1 MLFLFSLHHV
11 RVVAP
16 CEPRVC
22 EGACCCSL
30 IFGNKSFASRT
41 VLEFLKILLFI
52 IIYLKLIKNFIIY
65 YYLVKS
71 HSQMNRGINGVVAPY
86 LVKYHLQIYD
96 RLI

>member
-1 MLFLFSLHHV
+1 MRLV
-11 RVVAP
+11 
-16 CEPRVC
+16 
-22 EGACCCSL
+22 
-30 IFGNKSFASRT
+30 T
-41 VLEFLKILLFI
+41 YVLEFLKNLLFI

-71 HSQMNRGINGVVAPY
+71 HSQIIANHPRVVVPY

>member
-1 MLFLFSLHHV
+1 MH
-11 RVVAP
+11 RVAY
-16 CEPRVC
+16 
-22 EGACCCSL
+22 
-30 IFGNKSFASRT
+30 

-71 HSQMNRGINGVVAPY
+71 HSQIIRQTLGVIAPY

>member
-1 MLFLFSLHHV
+1 MH
-11 RVVAP
+11 RVAY
-16 CEPRVC
+16 
-22 EGACCCSL
+22 
-30 IFGNKSFASRT
+30 

-71 HSQMNRGINGVVAPY
+71 HSQMNRLLGRVVAPY

-96 RLI
+96 QLI

>member
-1 MLFLFSLHHV
+1 
-11 RVVAP
+11 
-16 CEPRVC
+16 
-22 EGACCCSL
+22 
-30 IFGNKSFASRT
+30 

-71 HSQMNRGINGVVAPY
+71 HSQMNLEFMRVVVPY

-96 RLI
+96 QLIWVLLFLISQNIVRKLEF